1 MLFLDTPPRAA
12 LRRGLALLA
21 AVSGLLL
28 AAPAAGAATRQVSP
42 GGSDSGNCLAS
53 ACRSLAYAY
62 GQSASGDVVRVGAGA
77 YPSQTVP
84 GGHEGRDLQG
94 RRGRQ
99 APPARQRRLERR
111 VTTVSRST
119 APSRRPWPSTTA
131 ATTSTFRNGRI
142 GNVTDEKGALVSGTG
157 FTFDNVVFHDVRV
170 TDPSVHNE
178 CMYAIVVPG
187 LTVRNSLFHN
197 CATMDLFFTYGSW
210 WTPLPPAYGDV
221 TLENNVFGH
230 TYKDDGTWHYYSA
243 LRGQHRERRRHA
255 RRLGRPQQHLRDRR
269 RHRACR
275 HRRLALGRQPRRLGV
290 RVRHALQPQ
299 RRGEVRRHATRPW
312 VPPPRRRRSRPRSA
326 GSRRAASTSACA
338 RAPPRSTPPTRA
350 TTRPST
356 ATATCAARRPDAGA
370 HEFGAGPPRP
380 GGNGGGGGNQG
391 AKPGKRRLVRS
402 AKLRPRLICKHRR
415 RSCARSARLSLSVTA
430 RSRLLVRVAR
440 LRRGHEPRRVRTL
453 KLGLRKRPALRIR
466 ARGLPRGRYR
476 VLVVATSAAGVKS
489 SARVFTPARP
499 LSARTSGQ
507 VPA

>member
-1 MLFLDTPPRAA
+1 MYDGLEVDGAFTKA
-12 LRRGLALLA
+12 LAFH
-21 AVSGLLL
+21 
-28 AAPAAGAATRQVSP
+28 
-42 GGSDSGNCLAS
+42 N
-53 ACRSLAYAY
+53 
-62 GQSASGDVVRVGAGA
+62 SGDN
-77 YPSQTVP
+77 
-84 GGHEGRDLQG
+84 
-94 RRGRQ
+94 
-99 APPARQRRLERR
+99 
-111 VTTVSRST
+111 
-119 APSRRPWPSTTA
+119 
-131 ATTSTFRNGRI
+131 STFRNGRI
-142 GNVTDEKGALVSGTG
+142 GNVTDEKGSLVSGTG

-197 CATMDLFFTYGSW
+197 CATMDIFFTYGSW
-210 WTPLPPAYGDV
+210 WTPLPPAYGRI

-230 TYKDDGTWHYYSA
+230 TYKDDGTWHYYSVYVA
-243 LRGQHRERRRHA
+243 NTANGGGTLDGWVVRNNTFEIPAAIEHA
-255 RRLGRPQQHLRDRR
+255 
-269 RHRACR
+269 
-275 HRRLALGRQPRRLGV
+275 
-290 RVRHALQPQ
+290 
-299 RRGEVRRHATRPW
+299 ATG
-312 VPPPRRRRSRPRSA
+312 
-326 GSRRAASTSACA
+326 GSRWVGNLGDWECVSGMRYSHNVGEKCGASDKAVGPAASTAA
-338 RAPPRSTPPTRA
+338 VPAALGWIAPGGLNFRLRAGSPA
-350 TTRPST
+350 IDAADPSDHP
-356 ATATCAARRPDAGA
+356 ALDRDGYVRGGRPDAGA